1 MSETAP
7 SNRRGWRPWQMAEL
21 DAPRRRESDTRPR
34 SDPAFDHQSELR
46 ALRDKVREEAW
57 REGHR
62 TGLEEGHREGLARG
76 LQEGRQQG
84 EEETA
89 RQRAEILTPLATL
102 AGGFGEALRTLDGE
116 VADHLVE
123 LALATGRQL
132 AGEALRARPRQVLAI
147 VRELIHDEPSLN
159 GKTRLWLHPLDLA
172 LVEKELDAELTA
184 AGWKLHP
191 DDQLSRGGCR
201 VTSPAGELDA
211 TWDSRWATVAGRV
224 RRRRRAADE
233 PGNDRPPDPG
243 AAP

>member
-62 TGLEEGHREGLARG
+62 AGLEEGHREGLARG

-102 AGGFGEALRTLDGE
+102 AGGFSEALRTLDGE

-132 AGEALRARPRQVLAI
+132 AGEALRARPRQVLTI

-172 LVEKELDAELTA
+172 LVAKELDAELTA

>member
-57 REGHR
+57 LEGHR
-62 TGLEEGHREGLARG
+62 AGLEEGHREGLARG

-102 AGGFGEALRTLDGE
+102 AGGFSEALRTLDGE

-132 AGEALRARPRQVLAI
+132 AGEALRARPRQVLTI